1 MAVHRRSKLTALRLL
16 AAVVIA
22 TSCGGG
28 ASVAAADLPQI
39 GIEHLYY
46 LRARG
51 DYLRRLT
58 SAEMVEYC
66 VAQKIGGRA
75 FDDLYVQL
83 FLMRVELSKL
93 QKIEGASEENPRV
106 KTLKKT
112 LSVQTELLED
122 EARRVQSGLIREGH
136 LAFDAL
142 EAMGRAQQSR

>member
-1 MAVHRRSKLTALRLL
+1 MPAPPSNTVSALRLAL
-16 AAVVIA
+16 AVAVCIA
-22 TSCGGG
+22 SD
-28 ASVAAADLPQI
+28 VADIRAADLPQI

-51 DYLRRLT
+51 DYLRRL
-58 SAEMVEYC
+58 SAAEMVEYC

-83 FLMRVELSKL
+83 FLMRVELLKL

-112 LSVQTELLED
+112 LSVQTELLEE
-122 EARRVQSGLIREGH
+122 EARHVQSGLIREGH
-136 LAFDAL
+136 IAYDTLD
-142 EAMGRAQQSR
+142 AMGRAQQSR

>member
-1 MAVHRRSKLTALRLL
+1 MTLRFGVAIL
-16 AAVVIA
+16 IA
-22 TSCGGG
+22 TSCGGT
-28 ASVAAADLPQI
+28 ALVAADLPQI

-51 DYLRRLT
+51 DYLRRL
-58 SAEMVEYC
+58 SAAEMVEYC
-66 VAQKIGGRA
+66 VAQEIGGRA

-93 QKIEGASEENPRV
+93 QKIEGASEENPPV

-122 EARRVQSGLIREGH
+122 EARNVQRGLIREGH
-136 LAFDAL
+136 IAFETL